1 MLLSG
6 TLTNSEQ
13 RLIHVETREG
23 ESFDQLVRRLNTSI
37 DKSGILHK
45 YKRKRYFKSGG
56 EVQRDKATATTRRR
70 PRRSRPRTDR
80 PLRRPA

>member
-13 RLIHVETREG
+13 RLIHAREG
-23 ESFDQLVRRLNTSI
+23 ESFDQFVRRLNTSI
-37 DKSGILHK
+37 DKSGILHE

-56 EVQRDKATATTRRR
+56 EVQRDKATATARGRA
-70 PRRSRPRTDR
+70 RRSRPRTDR